1 MMTHLHD
8 TKFVQAV
15 AGTLL
20 YYARAVDATILTA
33 LSVIATEQAN
43 PTQRTMETKNNC
55 QITVHRKKKPL
66 SHTMQAK

>member
-1 MMTHLHD
+1 MEQEHNMLKNDDSPPLSAND

-33 LSVIATEQAN
+33 LSMIATEQAN

-55 QITVHRKKKPL
+55 
-66 SHTMQAK
+66 

>member
-1 MMTHLHD
+1 MEQEHNMLKNDDSPPLSAND

-55 QITVHRKKKPL
+55 
-66 SHTMQAK
+66 